1 MRVGL
6 STLLMLLFAIFLEI
20 YIIISVGS
28 LLGGLMTIFLVVFS
42 SVLGY
47 LLIKY
52 QTGNTL
58 SSVQKSLMQG
68 QIPKVPV
75 IEAGIV
81 MFGGVL
87 LMIPGFITDVMG
99 LLTLVPPIRKV
110 MAARILNQV
119 IQKMGNA
126 INTASTQSNF
136 EQNLNSQTRSPD
148 EVSGDS
154 SDTSPSKQPIEGE
167 YKRED

>member
-58 SSVQKSLMQG
+58 ANVQKSLMQG

-99 LLTLVPPIRKV
+99 ILTLVPPVRKV
-110 MAARILNQV
+110 MASRILNQV
-119 IQKMGNA
+119 IQKMGSA
-126 INTASTQSNF
+126 INTANMQPDF
-136 EQNLNSQTRSPD
+136 DQNINSQAETPD
-148 EVSGDS
+148 EVSLDN
-154 SDTSPSKQPIEGE
+154 SDTGSSKQPIEGE